1 MPPLCCEGGL
11 AAFFSYLRALKVRLG
26 LWLRY
31 GGFIKIPGFLAYK
44 FNLFKRFSGS
54 LASDLMESL
63 RRFLAPVAAATMKL

>member
-1 MPPLCCEGGL
+1 
-11 AAFFSYLRALKVRLG
+11 LKVRLG

-31 GGFIKIPGFLAYK
+31 GGFIKIPGFLASK